1 MNNVAPAAR
10 PSGPVEAQVLP
21 DLPTLAWLAEVA
33 AASAV
38 TLLHGRDVETFR
50 DGCFEGCWAGDFA
63 ARGFDASPHV
73 FGSGLKTLPGRAL
86 FLPPSHKTDALYAL
100 RRDGVFTVSNSLA
113 FLARFAG
120 IEPRF
125 DFGIGERFTSILQGV
140 EAYER

>member
-21 DLPTLAWLAEVA
+21 DLPRLAWLAEVA

-73 FGSGLKTLPGRAL
+73 FGSGVQALAGGAL
-86 FLPPSHKTDALYAL
+86 FVTPSHTPHAFRSGFKALAGGALFVTPSHTLDALYAL
-100 RRDGVFTVSNSLA
+100 RQSARFTVSNSLA
-113 FLARFAG
+113 FLARFA
-120 IEPRF
+120 
-125 DFGIGERFTSILQGV
+125 
-140 EAYER
+140 